1 MSERVGPPTTPESAR
16 ISRAAGPVG
25 GPPVQGIYIE
35 AEGLRRRVSAGHEL
49 LHGASLIIEPG
60 ELVAIAGGSGA
71 GKTTLLV
78 ALAGVRPADEGHVR
92 FDGVDAYRHLD
103 EFRTVLGYVPQ
114 DDIIH
119 AELPLERTLRYAAAL
134 RLSSASGDEI
144 ADAVDQ
150 SMAQLGLTEHAG
162 TRVGA
167 LSGGQR
173 KRASIA
179 VELLTRPRVFFLD
192 EPTSGLDPAT
202 GADLIRLL
210 RRLTAAGSTVV
221 VTSHAVQ
228 DLALCDR
235 VVFLAAGGHLAFSGS
250 AEQAKEYFGVDAMEH
265 IYERLAVDGTPEQ
278 WAERWR
284 AFQGQQAVP
293 QVQTDQSTASGPAT
307 ARRTPPAVA
316 RRPQAGPLR
325 QWVVLTRRTAET
337 LAHNRLT
344 LAILLGSPVL
354 IVAMFAVL
362 FQPGAFDFSA
372 PSPTAV
378 IMIVFWIAFGVFFF
392 GLTYGLL
399 QICTEFSIL
408 RRERLVGLRL
418 GPYVLS
424 KLAVLLPFLIVVDVL
439 LLVVLRALDRLP
451 AASLGTYVSLGVTLA
466 LDAAAA
472 LGLGLLASAAVG
484 NPSQATLA
492 LPMLCFPAVL
502 FSGAIIPV
510 PVMAWVG
517 RAMSIFMPDRWA
529 FEAIGVDLQVRELF
543 AEGGSPLGPPLLAAY
558 GETGSHDVTTYWL
571 ILTAFTVVFL
581 VGTWL
586 VLSRRTRSVTR

>member
-1 MSERVGPPTTPESAR
+1 MLE
-16 ISRAAGPVG
+16 
-25 GPPVQGIYIE
+25 
-35 AEGLRRRVSAGHEL
+35 
-49 LHGASLIIEPG
+49 
-60 ELVAIAGGSGA
+60 
-71 GKTTLLV
+71 

-134 RLSSASGDEI
+134 RLSGASGDEI
-144 ADAVDQ
+144 AHAVDQ
-150 SMAQLGLTEHAG
+150 SMAQLGLAEHAG

-173 KRASIA
+173 KRSSIA

-250 AEQAKEYFGVDAMEH
+250 AEQAKEYFGVDAMER
-265 IYERLAVDGTPEQ
+265 IYERLADDGTPEQ

-284 AFQGQQAVP
+284 AFQRQQAVP
-293 QVQTDQSTASGPAT
+293 LHQWQTEQSTPSEPAPT
-307 ARRTPPAVA
+307 RATPPAVA

-362 FQPGAFDFSA
+362 FQPAAFDFSE

-424 KLAVLLPFLIVVDVL
+424 KLAVLLPFLIVVDIL

-451 AASLGTYVSLGVTLA
+451 AASPSTYVSLGVTLA

-517 RAMSIFMPDRWA
+517 SAMSVFMPDRWA

-543 AEGGSPLGPPLLAAY
+543 AEGGSPLGPPLLKAY

-571 ILTAFTVVFL
+571 ILTAFTVAFL
-581 VGTWL
+581 AGTWL